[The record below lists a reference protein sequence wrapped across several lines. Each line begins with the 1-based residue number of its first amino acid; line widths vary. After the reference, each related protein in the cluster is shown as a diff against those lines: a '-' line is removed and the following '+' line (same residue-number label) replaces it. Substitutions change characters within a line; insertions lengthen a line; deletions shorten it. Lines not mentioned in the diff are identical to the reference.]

1 MIAVNTQTL
10 IFFRS
15 LWLGALLGM
24 MYDLF
29 RIFRIAVPTPN
40 FAAVAEDILFFLL
53 SAFLS
58 FGFILSVNYGQV
70 RFFILL
76 GEGLGFL
83 LYYLMV
89 GPVVMKSVKKIISA
103 AKKVLLFLWKITLGP
118 ILRLLL
124 FLGKKLWKGVGKR
137 LKKSKKVVEMHRK
150 HLHIRWVLLYNYF
163 KNRAVIS
170 KNKSRAKQREKNNAA
185 AAGGRV
191 LWKRKRTLP
200 KADC

>member
-83 LYYLMV
+83 LYYLTV

-124 FLGKKLWKGVGKR
+124 FLGKKLWKRVGKR

>member
-76 GEGLGFL
+76 GEGLGFFIIL
-83 LYYLMV
+83 LAL
-89 GPVVMKSVKKIISA
+89 
-103 AKKVLLFLWKITLGP
+103 
-118 ILRLLL
+118 
-124 FLGKKLWKGVGKR
+124 
-137 LKKSKKVVEMHRK
+137 
-150 HLHIRWVLLYNYF
+150 
-163 KNRAVIS
+163 
-170 KNKSRAKQREKNNAA
+170 
-185 AAGGRV
+185 
-191 LWKRKRTLP
+191 
-200 KADC
+200 